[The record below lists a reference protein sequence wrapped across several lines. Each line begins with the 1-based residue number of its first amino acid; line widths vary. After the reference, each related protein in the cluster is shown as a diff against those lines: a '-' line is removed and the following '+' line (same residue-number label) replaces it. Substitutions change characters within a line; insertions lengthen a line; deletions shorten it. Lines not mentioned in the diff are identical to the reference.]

1 MLPVLIAT
9 ATKCVSLHYYAKLL
23 CSSSNQLLLLLT
35 STARSQDAA
44 QVSSNAST
52 VGCFELLQGVLVFH
66 YVTIS
71 RHLYSFGLLEVLSR
85 KTGQGVTLI
94 HKGPRRVDPQFNH
107 IRFMEINPF
116 SLSNVAFQFSF
127 THEQLHTYNIAAV
140 RELSP
145 KKNQLSSAQLLA
157 VHGDDP
163 AVSRRQMLFHPS
175 HTTD

>member
-1 MLPVLIAT
+1 MLSFSAHLPT
-9 ATKCVSLHYYAKLL
+9 SCCCCWLL
-23 CSSSNQLLLLLT
+23 LPGLRMLLRCRRMLLLL
-35 STARSQDAA
+35 AA
-44 QVSSNAST
+44 SNFSK
-52 VGCFELLQGVLVFH
+52 VC
-66 YVTIS
+66 
-71 RHLYSFGLLEVLSR
+71 LYSIMLQLVVTFIHLGCLRFLSR

-127 THEQLHTYNIAAV
+127 THEQLHTYNIAV